1 MPTEAAEFQLLLTR
15 LTVELGGEIADLLAR
30 IAGMQPVEQMAY
42 ITAAYP
48 EVVTP
53 YLAASNDLTQAWYE
67 AQPVVVAPSAPA
79 FETVAAP
86 LLDVETLAISGRW
99 SLTQGKP
106 IEALQGSATR
116 SVFDQSRRT
125 ISDNV
130 EREPGAR
137 WARYASANACNFC
150 KMLATRGA
158 VYTSEASALG
168 VTGRSVN
175 LETSDRRA
183 IAAGQMTRDEALARR
198 STFRSARE
206 AGKRGRQVGDARVG
220 ALRGSQQYGDK
231 YHDWCHCIAVAVRPG
246 GSYEP
251 PSYVEQWDKQYAAA
265 VTATREAGQTKG
277 KYGAID
283 FKAVLRQ
290 MDAQQRE
297 QTSTP

>member
-15 LTVELGGEIADLLAR
+15 LTIELGSEIAELLAR
-30 IAGMQPVEQMAY
+30 IAGLTLPEQMAY

-48 EVVTP
+48 DVVTP
-53 YLAASNDLTQAWYE
+53 YLAASNDLTQVWYE
-67 AQPVVVAPSAPA
+67 AQPVATPG
-79 FETVAAP
+79 FDTVAAP
-86 LLDVETLAISGRW
+86 LAEVEGLAISGRW

-106 IEALQGSATR
+106 VEALQGSATR
-116 SVFDQSRRT
+116 AVFDQSRRT
-125 ISDNV
+125 ITDNV
-130 EREPGAR
+130 ESEPGAR

-168 VTGRSVN
+168 VGGRSVN
-175 LETSDRRA
+175 LEISDRRA
-183 IAAGQMTRDEALARR
+183 IAAGQTTRDEALARR
-198 STFRSARE
+198 SVFRSARQ
-206 AGKRGRQVGDARVG
+206 ATRAGRQVGDARVG
-220 ALRGSQQYGDK
+220 ALRGAQRYGDK

-251 PSYVEQWDKQYAAA
+251 PPYVEQWDRQYANAVAA
-265 VTATREAGQTKG
+265 ARNAGQTKG

-290 MDAQQRE
+290 MDSLQRE